1 MNKSRKKS
9 YLISAATLALIFLL
23 LLLVFRDALP
33 DILANLRA
41 VPLWGI
47 LLLLFMGLPTR
58 EWRRRSPSFCC
69 GAKRGMFATSTG

>member
-47 LLLLFMGLPTR
+47 SSSI
-58 EWRRRSPSFCC
+58 RSFS
-69 GAKRGMFATSTG
+69 